1 MNGLFSGI
9 PGSDDWKKVIPVTK
23 GWSNDQKFYVEM
35 LDRRKFL
42 LRISDISNFDRRQ
55 SEYEA
60 LKEWYSSNIA
70 MPEPIDFGI
79 CNKERNVY
87 TLLTWL
93 EGDEAGRVL
102 PKFSR
107 EERYKLGYFAGR
119 TLKLIHQNP
128 VPNERPSWSEIFNQ
142 KTDQKI
148 KAYKNCGIKIGNADK
163 IIDYINV
170 NRYLLDQRT
179 QTAQHGDYHCGN
191 MVINEDHKMSIVD
204 FDRLDYGDPWE
215 EFNRITWSADISP
228 IFATGQIDGY
238 FCDSVPD
245 SFFRLMAL
253 YIAVNQLSS
262 IPWAIQFG
270 QSEVNVMLD
279 QSKKVLDAYDQ
290 FQSVIPKW
298 YKVRG

>member
-9 PGSDDWKKVIPVTK
+9 PGSDDWKKVIPITK

-42 LRISDISNFDRRQ
+42 LRISAISNFDRRQ
-55 SEYEA
+55 SEYDA

-87 TLLTWL
+87 TLFTWVD
-93 EGDEAGRVL
+93 GDDAGKIL
-102 PKFSR
+102 PDLSR
-107 EERYKLGYFAGR
+107 EEQYRFGYSAGR
-119 TLKLIHQNP
+119 MLKLIHQNP
-128 VPNERPSWSEIFNQ
+128 APNERPSWSETFNQ
-142 KTDQKI
+142 KIDRKI
-148 KAYKNCGIKIGNADK
+148 KAYKDCVIQIKNADK
-163 IIDYINV
+163 IIDYINA

-191 MVINEDHKMSIVD
+191 MVINKDHKISIVD

-262 IPWAIQFG
+262 IPWSIPFG
-270 QSEVNVMLD
+270 QSQVNVMLD

-298 YKVRG
+298 YKVRR